1 MMHPVL
7 LDVRS
12 DTDDSRAV
20 VKGLSLLQQGL
31 RLVVTTFRTGSDLA
45 RLYLVGAV
53 GGLFLVFPSLSTA
66 LIEIGKFAKDAA
78 VYLWSMDKSTLAL
91 MVVALAVVVLILD
104 QGLLSAAEDD
114 GRHTACA
121 QSTASAP
128 DAGTDNRTVESDQ
141 GDRCSDGIDEGAQ

>member
-31 RLVVTTFRTGSDLA
+31 RLVTTFRTGSDLA

-53 GGLFLVFPSLSTA
+53 GGLFLVFPSLPTA
-66 LIEIGKFAKDAA
+66 LIEIGKFAKEAA

-128 DAGTDNRTVESDQ
+128 DAGTDNRIVVSDQ
-141 GDRCSDGIDEGAQ
+141 GERCSDGIDEGAQ